1 MTASK
6 TALAC
11 FLTAPA
17 SLEAA
22 RARPVA
28 ARARLEAARA
38 RPVPARARLVPARAR
53 LVAAGA
59 LFLPSGARTR
69 VLQAVLALPLLATPA
84 LAMPPGLAASQDTT
98 TVVRIRGVLVEVPRP
113 ATTTGGTSAIE
124 ISLDSLAIAAPTAEE
139 LLRGIPMLQIRAN
152 SRGEAQPDLRGAE
165 DRQIAILLDGIPIT
179 LGWDHRTDVSIIP
192 ITAVRKFRMLRGL
205 SSMLHGPNVLGGAL
219 EFDIGRGSAAAEPPP
234 PVTGAFSLDQEG
246 ATTVGATGAAS
257 FLADES
263 EWVLRAGGGFRNSPG
278 LALPGGARDHPG
290 LREEFLAGAEGLR
303 LNSDRRLV
311 DGFLAARYL
320 GSGGTWLS
328 GLVSAS
334 DANRGVPPE
343 AHVADPRLWRYPEQ
357 ARLFIALSGGTERR
371 PNRWGESRF
380 EANFGLDR
388 STTEID
394 EYETASY
401 QRVVDGETGTTNTF
415 TGRFLLDHLIRDAV
429 DLRGAF
435 TIADVT
441 HTETFASGNTF
452 DYEQRLWSLGGE
464 IEVASQ
470 GILGLGGGDT
480 RWTLGG
486 SLDGSDTPRS
496 GDKEPVGTLGDWGMR
511 AGLTRPAAGGRMLYH
526 AGISRRTRFPSLR
539 ELYSGAL
546 GRFRPNPDLKPE
558 SLITAE
564 AGVTIDTGDG
574 LSLQVVGFHHRLG
587 DAIVRTSTV
596 TLLGPQFQ
604 RVNRDEVRSTGLE
617 VAAAG
622 TLGALAY
629 GGGVTWKDV
638 RVHDPHEPGSEQKAE
653 YQPNLSGSA
662 NLGFVAPGAIAV
674 TGFGTYRGV
683 QYCRNVEIA
692 GLDRMGASATFDVE
706 ASRVFV
712 MREARSG
719 RVASATVGVANLT
732 DATVLDQC
740 GLPQAGRTFRIQFTI
755 R

>member
-1 MTASK
+1 MRGDEKSRMDVGETL
-6 TALAC
+6 LAR
-11 FLTAPA
+11 FLTA
-17 SLEAA
+17 
-22 RARPVA
+22 A
-28 ARARLEAARA
+28 ARARL
-38 RPVPARARLVPARAR
+38 VQTL
-53 LVAAGA
+53 
-59 LFLPSGARTR
+59 
-69 VLQAVLALPLLATPA
+69 
-84 LAMPPGLAASQDTT
+84 LAMPLLVAPTLASPASLAADQDTT
-98 TVVRIRGVLVEVPRP
+98 RVVRIRGITVEVPRP

-124 ISLDSLAIAAPTAEE
+124 IYLDSLSVAAPTAEA
-139 LLRGIPMLQIRAN
+139 LLRGMPMLQIRAN

-192 ITAVRKFRMLRGL
+192 ITSVRKFTMLRGL

-219 EFDIGRGSAAAEPPP
+219 EFDVVRGSSVAAAPPP
-234 PVTGAFSLDQEG
+234 FTGALSLDHEG
-246 ATTVGATGAAS
+246 AANLGATGAAS
-257 FLADES
+257 YVDDES
-263 EWVLRAGGGFRNSPG
+263 EWVLRVGGGFRNSPG
-278 LALPGGARDHPG
+278 LALPGGAGDHPR
-290 LREEFLAGAEGLR
+290 LREEFLADAKGLR

-311 DGFLAARYL
+311 DGFVAARYRS
-320 GSGGTWLS
+320 GGGTWLS
-328 GLVSAS
+328 SLVSAS

-357 ARLFIALSGGTERR
+357 SRLFIALSGGTERR
-371 PNRWGESRF
+371 ANRFGESQV

-388 STTEID
+388 STTEIV
-394 EYETASY
+394 EYESASY
-401 QRVVDGETGTTNTF
+401 LRVVDGETGTTNTL
-415 TGRFLLDHLIRDAV
+415 TGRLLLDHLIRDAI
-429 DLRGAF
+429 DLRGAL
-435 TIADVT
+435 TIADVA
-441 HTETFASGNTF
+441 HTEVFASGAGF
-452 DYEQRLWSLGGE
+452 GYEQRLWSLGGE

-486 SLDGSDTPRS
+486 SLDGSDTPES
-496 GDKEPVGTLGDWGMR
+496 GDKEPLGTLWDWGMR

-564 AGVTIDTGDG
+564 AGVTVDTGDG
-574 LSLQVVGFHHRLG
+574 LSLQVVGFHHRLT

-596 TLLGPQFQ
+596 TVLGPQFQ

-622 TLGALAY
+622 SLGALAY
-629 GGGVTWKDV
+629 GGGITWKDV
-638 RVHDPHEPGSEQKAE
+638 RVLDPHEPGSEERAE

-662 NLGFVAPGAIAV
+662 NLGFVAPGSITL
-674 TGFGTYRGV
+674 TGFGAYRGV

-692 GLDRMGASATFDVE
+692 GLEKMDASATFDVE

-712 MREARSG
+712 LQGSRSG

-732 DATVLDQC
+732 DSTVLDQC